1 MHWLTAAFLFFLLAG
16 ASFRV
21 WLALRQIRNVQA
33 HRGRVPV
40 PFDQEISLE
49 EHSKAAAYTAART
62 RLGIFAGI
70 WDTALM
76 LLWTLGGGLAL
87 VDIFWRQWDL
97 PMLWTGV
104 AFILATFIFMSIV
117 SLPFSIYQTFVVEAR
132 FGFNRTTPRLF
143 VTDMVKALALSL
155 LIGGPL
161 LALILWLMARA
172 GDYWWVYAWVAWV
185 TFSLAMTWA
194 FPRFISPLFNKFAPL
209 EDKDLKTRIETLLK
223 RCGFK
228 SEGIFVMDGSRRS
241 SHGNAY
247 FTGMGN
253 NKRIVFFDTLMESLE
268 PGEVEAVLA
277 HELGHFRKHHIRK
290 RLLLSFAMS
299 LVGLAI
305 LGWLK
310 SQAWFY
316 SALGMDVASD
326 HAALMLFLLVVPV
339 FTFPVTPLGA
349 YLSRRHEFEADEYAS
364 EQSDA
369 SSLISALVK
378 LYKDNATTLTPD
390 PLHSGFYD
398 SHPPAPVRVARLA
411 ELAKG

>member
-33 HRGRVPV
+33 HRDRVPV

-104 AFILATFIFMSIV
+104 VFILATFIVMSIL

-132 FGFNRTTPRLF
+132 FGFNRTTLRLF

-155 LIGGPL
+155 IIGGPL

-277 HELGHFRKHHIRK
+277 HELGHFRKNHIRK

-349 YLSRRHEFEADEYAS
+349 YLSRLHEFEADEYAS

>member
-33 HRGRVPV
+33 HRDRVPA
-40 PFDQEISLE
+40 PFDQEISLQ

-104 AFILATFIFMSIV
+104 VFILATFIVMSIL

-132 FGFNRTTPRLF
+132 FGFNRTTLRLF

-155 LIGGPL
+155 IIGGPL

-277 HELGHFRKHHIRK
+277 HELGHFRKNHIRK

-349 YLSRRHEFEADEYAS
+349 YLSRLHEFEADEYAS

>member
-1 MHWLTAAFLFFLLAG
+1 MHWLTTAFLFFLLAG
-16 ASFRV
+16 ACFRA
-21 WLALRQIRNVQA
+21 WLSVRQIRNVQS
-33 HRGRVPV
+33 HRNRVPE
-40 PFDQEISLE
+40 PFDREISLE
-49 EHSKAAAYTAART
+49 EHAKAASYTATRT
-62 RLGIFAGI
+62 RVGIFAGI
-70 WDTALM
+70 WETVLM

-87 VDIFWRQWDL
+87 MDLLWRQLEL

-104 AFILATFIFMSIV
+104 AFMLSTFILMSIL
-117 SLPFSIYQTFVVEAR
+117 SLPFSIYQTFVIESR
-132 FGFNRTTPRLF
+132 FGFNRTTPLLF
-143 VTDMVKALALSL
+143 VSDMLKGLVLSL
-155 LIGGPL
+155 VIGGPL
-161 LALILWLMARA
+161 LALILWLMAKA

-185 TFSLAMTWA
+185 TFTLVMTWA
-194 FPRFISPLFNKFAPL
+194 FPRFISPLFNKFSPL
-209 EDKDLKTRIETLLK
+209 EDAGLKTRIETLLE

-253 NKRIVFFDTLMESLE
+253 NKRIVFFDTLMDSLE

-277 HELGHFRKHHIRK
+277 HELGHFRKNHIRK
-290 RLLLSFAMS
+290 RLALSFAMS
-299 LVGLAI
+299 LAGLAI

-326 HAALMLFLLVVPV
+326 YAALMLFLLVVPV
-339 FTFPVTPLGA
+339 FTFPITPLGA

-369 SSLISALVK
+369 RSLISALVK

-411 ELAKG
+411 ELAES